1 MFDQATKTQ
10 HSDLILSA
18 IDEAYTPKS
27 VYDPKTGTYRHEAK
41 WSDITKMPVSLPDNI
56 SIQAYAKVRSNP
68 VEVIDNTTVSSVY
81 KGHEREHVTR
91 MLLAGGE
98 VFEQKPDLTLFWDKG
113 QHAIMTE
120 SGEGRTIFGKDR
132 VKANV
137 LMRARYD
144 GCIDILGFLGRLIC
158 RNGMRMSVKDVH
170 MKFKHT
176 QMLEYRVEQFA
187 ARMHRMKAAIEKS
200 IEQAKHLQET
210 EIRIDD
216 LLNAVY
222 PRKENATEQIMENEE
237 NRVLKILRRLEQE
250 SLKLGVPVATE
261 SRPVTTAWLGHNAI
275 QGYVQHDM
283 TRHGAT
289 RLDRMVKALDDKD
302 NVIKR
307 SLDYVLA
314 I

>member
-1 MFDQATKTQ
+1 MQATETR
-10 HSDLILSA
+10 HADLILSA
-18 IDEAYTPKS
+18 IDEAYTPKPVFHS
-27 VYDPKTGTYRHEAK
+27 KTGTYRHESK
-41 WSDITKMPVSLPDNI
+41 WSDIVKMPVSLPDNI
-56 SIQAYAKVRSNP
+56 KIQAYAKVRSNP

-98 VFEQKPDLTLFWDKG
+98 IFEQKPDLTLFWDKG

-120 SGEGRTIFGKDR
+120 SGVGRTIFGKDR
-132 VKANV
+132 IKANI

-144 GCIDILGFLGRLIC
+144 GCLDIMGFLGRLIC
-158 RNGMRMSVKDVH
+158 SNGMRMSVKDVH

-187 ARMHRMKAAIEKS
+187 ARMHKLKVAIEES

-210 EIRIDD
+210 KVRIDD

-222 PRKENATEQIMENEE
+222 PRKANATEQTMKNEE
-237 NRVLKILRRLEQE
+237 DRVYKILKRLERE
-250 SLKLGVPVATE
+250 SLELGVPVATPSQPE
-261 SRPVTTAWLGHNAI
+261 TTAWLGHNAI

-289 RLDRMVKALDDKD
+289 RLDRMVKALEDKD
-302 NVIKR
+302 NVIQR

-314 I
+314 V

>member
-1 MFDQATKTQ
+1 MQATETRHATQ
-10 HSDLILSA
+10 ILSA
-18 IDEAYTPKS
+18 IDEAYTPKP
-27 VYDPKTGTYRHEAK
+27 VYDSKTGTYRHEAK
-41 WSDITKMPVSLPDNI
+41 WSDIVKMPVSLPDNI
-56 SIQAYAKVRSNP
+56 KIQAYAKVRSNP

-81 KGHEREHVTR
+81 KGHGREHVTR

-98 VFEQKPDLTLFWDKG
+98 IFEQKPDFTLFWDKG

-132 VKANV
+132 VKANI

-144 GCIDILGFLGRLIC
+144 GCLDIMGFLGRLIC
-158 RNGMRMSVKDVH
+158 SNGQRMSVKDVH

-176 QMLEYRVEQFA
+176 QMLEFRVEQFA
-187 ARMHRMKAAIEKS
+187 ARMHRLKAAIEES

-210 EIRIDD
+210 KVRIDD

-222 PRKENATEQIMENEE
+222 PRKEGASEQTMKNEE
-237 NRVLKILRRLEQE
+237 DRIYKILKRLERE
-250 SLKLGVPVATE
+250 SLELGVPVVTP
-261 SRPVTTAWLGHNAI
+261 SRPETTAWLAHNAI

-289 RLDRMVKALDDKD
+289 RLDRMVKALDDD
-302 NVIKR
+302 TVER
-307 SLDYVLA
+307 SLAYVLA
-314 I
+314 L